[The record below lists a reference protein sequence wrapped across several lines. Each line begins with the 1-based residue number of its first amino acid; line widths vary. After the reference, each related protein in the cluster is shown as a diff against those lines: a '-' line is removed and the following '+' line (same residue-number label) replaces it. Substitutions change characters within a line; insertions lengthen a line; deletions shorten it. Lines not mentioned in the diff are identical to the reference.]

1 MMEVYDVILYSN
13 YQMSSL
19 LVLLIKHAYHK
30 LGNMNKLSPN
40 IKLGGLDGH
49 VQFQTL
55 LISIRRRALY
65 KD

>member
-40 IKLGGLDGH
+40 INLGGLDGH
-49 VQFQTL
+49 AQF
-55 LISIRRRALY
+55 
-65 KD
+65 